1 MHHAGVLRSVSM
13 VKSGAVSKA
22 GGTAEFSRAENGD
35 PPKLQGLDTNSQGEF
50 GLRFWQSFRDSLAH
64 LYTVSLAD
72 PLEEA
77 RFSLSSRTHP
87 TLARS

>member
-1 MHHAGVLRSVSM
+1 LSTQPRTPGCAPC
-13 VKSGAVSKA
+13 A
-22 GGTAEFSRAENGD
+22 
-35 PPKLQGLDTNSQGEF
+35 P
-50 GLRFWQSFRDSLAH
+50 RFWQSFRDSLAH